1 MIKHILVDT
10 DIIIDFSNAK
20 NDILSD
26 LFKKQNDKKVK
37 LYTCPI
43 VITEFFTDQKLKNK
57 KLFDIAAELFK
68 NFTSL
73 PITNDIAYLA
83 ANVLREKQLPFL
95 GDAYI
100 AAICLNNNITLATRN
115 QKHFANIPNLKII

>member
-1 MIKHILVDT
+1 MQHVLIDT

-20 NDILSD
+20 NDILSN
-26 LFKKQNDKKVK
+26 LLKKQNDKKIK

-43 VITEFFTDQKLKNK
+43 VITEFFTDQKLKNQ
-57 KLFDIAAELFK
+57 KLFDIANGLFM
-68 NFTSL
+68 NFSSL
-73 PITNDIAYLA
+73 PITNDIAYLSA
-83 ANVLREKQLPFL
+83 KLLREKQLPFL

-100 AAICLNNNITLATRN
+100 AAICLTNNITLATRN